1 MTTHRLSIAKMS
13 ACSALFA
20 AALLAMATALGP
32 VVALAA
38 PQPSPI
44 PTRWELDLRPGPLR
58 IVHLDVPGIGPQT
71 YYYLTYLVVNNS
83 GQDLTFA
90 PSFQLTTDEGEL
102 VRSGEDVPLWVTR
115 ELLNRLRNPLLE
127 DEIGVLGML
136 EQGEENGIEGLV
148 VWPARNL
155 KVDEV
160 VVYAAGFSGE
170 TRRIRRPDTG
180 EEVTLRKVMM
190 LRHDTPGEQTR
201 RGSLPLERTVQRWIL
216 R

>member
-1 MTTHRLSIAKMS
+1 VTTHRRHIAKLSIP
-13 ACSALFA
+13 A
-20 AALLAMATALGP
+20 AVVAGMLLALAVTLAP
-32 VVALAA
+32 VAALAA
-38 PQPSPI
+38 PQPSPV

-58 IVHLDVPGIGPQT
+58 IIHLDVPELGPRT
-71 YYYLTYLVVNNS
+71 YYYMTYLVVNNS

-90 PSFQLTTDEGEL
+90 PSFQLTTDDGEM

-115 ELLNRLRNPLLE
+115 ELLTRIRNPFLE

-136 EQGEENGIEGLV
+136 EQGEENGVEGLV

-160 VVYAAGFSGE
+160 VIYAAGFSGE

-190 LRHDTPGEQTR
+190 LRHATPGEQTR